1 MAFAE
6 KDLRRDLQLR
16 AVPQPRRF
24 LDLQRAFYR
33 GDPHY
38 VPPMTASEAW
48 QLDPARNPFF
58 RHADVGLFAAF
69 AGDRCVGRISACRDH
84 VHDEFHGDRVG
95 FFGHFE
101 AADAD
106 VARRLIEHAAAFCR
120 QRGAESL
127 RGPVDLSTNNRC
139 GLLVDGAAGP
149 PLVMMPHNPPHYAT
163 WFEGAGL
170 RPAKDLLALH
180 ATSEDLDRKRIDR
193 LAAHLQKRS
202 AATVRR
208 LDLRRFDAECD
219 VLWQLY
225 ERIWE
230 RNWGFAPMP
239 REEFLAQ
246 ARDLKRVAHPAL
258 LQIAE
263 IAGQPVGFAVA
274 LPDVNEAVR
283 ACGGRLLPFG
293 WWRFLRALRRT
304 TRIRFLTLGVLPE
317 HRRAGIDLLLMHRV
331 TTEGMDAGFRAAE
344 ASWIL
349 EDNEDMLGPLRTMGF
364 RPWRRY
370 RIYETSLR

>member
-6 KDLRRDLQLR
+6 KDLRADLQLR

-69 AGDRCVGRISACRDH
+69 AGDRCVGRISACRDR

-101 AADAD
+101 ATDAG
-106 VARRLIEHAAAFCR
+106 VARRLVEHAAAFCR

-127 RGPVDLSTNNRC
+127 RGPIDLSTNNRC
-139 GLLVDGAAGP
+139 GLLVDGASGP
-149 PLVMMPHNPPHYAT
+149 PLVMMPHNPPHYAD
-163 WFEGAGL
+163 WLEGAGL

-180 ATSEDLDRKRIDR
+180 ATSEDLDRARIDR
-193 LAAHLQKRS
+193 LAAHLQKRT

-208 LDLRRFDAECD
+208 LDLRRFDAECE

-263 IAGQPVGFAVA
+263 VAGQPVGFAVA
-274 LPDVNEAVR
+274 LPDVNEAAR

-304 TRIRFLTLGVLPE
+304 TRIRFLTLGVLAE
-317 HRRAGIDLLLMHRV
+317 HRRTGIDLLLMHRV
-331 TTEGMDAGFRAAE
+331 TTQGMDAGFRAAE